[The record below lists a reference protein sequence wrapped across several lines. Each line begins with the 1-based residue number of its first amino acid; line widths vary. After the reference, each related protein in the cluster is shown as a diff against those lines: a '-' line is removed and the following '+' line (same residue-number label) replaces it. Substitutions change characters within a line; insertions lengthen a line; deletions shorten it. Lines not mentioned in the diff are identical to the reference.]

1 MRLTPG
7 NNVIKLFTPA
17 IYGFSYHAR
26 VFVPGRPFQLSL
38 LFAGKART
46 YPRVEHLKG
55 VSLVNAAVLHT
66 NNKLGWKGLPRTNTL
81 TYYKNS

>member
-17 IYGFSYHAR
+17 IFRFSYQAR

-38 LFAGKART
+38 LFAGKAKT

-55 VSLVNAAVLHT
+55 VSLVYADALPT
-66 NNKLGWKGLPRTNTL
+66 DKILGWKDLPRTNTL
-81 TYYKNS
+81 TYYKY